1 MRKLPLIFLPL
12 LLIALSACSRSPSPP
27 TAEPPVLATQPT
39 EQTTIPPEQINE
51 PGQESSSQPVTEHL
65 PEPTAPSVTEPAS
78 TAAAADTPP
87 NTEPASQPPQPTEPP
102 ATKSP
107 AAPTQPEP
115 TTEPPAPPETAQPT
129 EAPFDIDYWIGYAQT
144 VATEKGLVLEPS
156 AVDCWDN
163 PISANPNCIYL
174 ERDITARLNRY
185 AGDGDITDVWVWY
198 ECVEENRYLI
208 YIGYA

>member
-1 MRKLPLIFLPL
+1 MKCAHSTRI
-12 LLIALSACSRSPSPP
+12 LS
-27 TAEPPVLATQPT
+27 
-39 EQTTIPPEQINE
+39 
-51 PGQESSSQPVTEHL
+51 PGAASSSSLSRQTE
-65 PEPTAPSVTEPAS
+65 S
-78 TAAAADTPP
+78 
-87 NTEPASQPPQPTEPP
+87 
-102 ATKSP
+102 
-107 AAPTQPEP
+107 
-115 TTEPPAPPETAQPT
+115 APPETAQPT

-185 AGDGDITDVWVWY
+185 AGDGDITDVWIWY
-198 ECVEENRYLI
+198 ECVGENRYLI